1 MADLLPIHGIYNGT
15 AVIAYFRTSDLYGE
29 TAA

>member
-1 MADLLPIHGIYNGT
+1 LPIHGLYNGT